1 MNTLVR
7 RVWCS
12 IKIIGAISMMT
23 SCVNAGSSFD
33 LRPPQHYFQDTK
45 TLKLLSAAMAGD
57 ATAAKEY
64 VAVGADPNDEG
75 PLDSDYIRLRLL
87 HYLIAA
93 KKPDAVRILLNVGAD
108 PELSVR
114 GYGNAFLFTIT
125 LDYPEMMTML
135 LDFRPLKTLHIETV
149 EDMMFVSARHNCISC
164 LEHLLDR
171 GAPIDYP
178 DGADFTIMMRAMDAE
193 NYDLVQSLLLRG
205 ASVHIETT
213 CGITPAY
220 SVQFHLNK
228 YKVGTPTYNKVL
240 RLKELMQERGAKFPA
255 LTPAEVRAKRE

>member
-1 MNTLVR
+1 
-7 RVWCS
+7 
-12 IKIIGAISMMT
+12 MMT
-23 SCVNAGSSFD
+23 SCVNSGSSFN
-33 LRPPQHYFQDTK
+33 LRPPQHYFQDPK

-64 VAVGADPNDEG
+64 VKTGADPNDEG
-75 PLDSDYIRLRLL
+75 PLSSDYIRLRLL

-93 KKPDAVRILLNVGAD
+93 KRPDAVRILLDIGAD

-114 GYGNAFLFTIT
+114 GYGNAFLFTTT
-125 LDYPEMMTML
+125 LEDLEMLTML
-135 LDFRPLKTLHIETV
+135 LDLRPLKTLNIETV
-149 EDMMFVSARHNCISC
+149 EDMMFASATHNRAACID
-164 LEHLLDR
+164 LLLDH

-193 NYDLVQSLLLRG
+193 NYDLVQLLLLRG

-220 SVQFHLNK
+220 SVEFHLNK
-228 YKVGTPTYNKVL
+228 YKVGSPTYNKVL
-240 RLKELMQERGAKFPA
+240 HIKELMQGRGAIFPA
-255 LTPAEVRAKRE
+255 LTPAEVRAKLGIKEDPSLYQH